1 MIFKREKKLFLVLT
15 KWSQNYELF
24 KCNAINFYIDMRAKS
39 KYFRFS
45 SPESYLTNTLEINPE
60 TRTRN
65 IPLVEGIETEVFAAI
80 LL

>member
-1 MIFKREKKLFLVLT
+1 M
-15 KWSQNYELF
+15 NY
-24 KCNAINFYIDMRAKS
+24 INTISFCIKMRAKL

-45 SPESYLTNTLEINPE
+45 SPESYLTNTLEIIPE

-65 IPLVEGIETEVFAAI
+65 TPLAEGIETEVFAAI